1 MRLPKFHVF
10 PSYALAWPDVV
21 PGDVIVSP
29 DTRFYRYQDYM
40 ERTASTRVVITKF
53 NPLLVLSRI
62 DGSVDD
68 EVLEPHY
75 STFVV
80 FSITRGFL
88 VTVMS
93 RLEKHRGALGG

>member
-10 PSYALAWPDVV
+10 KGFVLAWPDVL
-21 PGDVIVSP
+21 PGDMVISP
-29 DTRFYRYQDYM
+29 DTRFYRYQEFMD
-40 ERTASTRVVITKF
+40 RDASTGIIVSKH

-62 DGSVDD
+62 DGAVDGKNLS
-68 EVLEPHY
+68 EYY

-93 RLEKHRGALGG
+93 REDKHSGALGT